1 MIRLFVVELTRL
13 RWRRAVA
20 VLLAGAALVT
30 IVVFAGTAWSTRPVS
45 DAELRDAQAQVDR
58 ERESPQFQRQIRQ
71 CEKHPD
77 RYGVRNAD
85 RCLTRMGPRVDWY
98 VSRSEL
104 RLRDAMRGPGLGVIT
119 ILMGLLM
126 LVGTTFAGADWN
138 SGSMSNQL
146 LFEPRRSRVWLA
158 KAAAVLALALTT
170 SALLLAAFWGGIA
183 LLVRSRGIDVL
194 PGVPEL
200 IAGSAG
206 RAVLVIGAAAVGAYA
221 VTMLVR
227 STVFTLGAMFA
238 VVVGATLILAL
249 IGVSE
254 AWFPNKNLA
263 AVIWNGTTYYV
274 EPPPACF
281 QGPGRPPQELDCSG
295 MSRLGLWTGV
305 RNLGVLLAGAVA
317 LSMWS
322 FRRRDVP

>member
-1 MIRLFVVELTRL
+1 MIRLLALELTRL
-13 RWRRAVA
+13 RWRRAVI

-30 IVVFAGTAWSTRPVS
+30 IVVFAGTAWTTRPVS
-45 DAELRDAQAQVDR
+45 DAELREAQAQVDR
-58 ERESPQFQRQIRQ
+58 ELESPAFQRQVQR

-85 RCLTRMGPRVDWY
+85 RCVTTMAPRAEWF
-98 VSRSEL
+98 VSRPEL

-126 LVGTTFAGADWN
+126 LVGTTFAGADWT

-158 KAAAVLALALTT
+158 KAGAVLALALTT
-170 SALLLAAFWGGIA
+170 SALLLAAFWGSVA
-183 LLVRSRGIDVL
+183 LLARSRGIDAPPEL
-194 PGVPEL
+194 PEL
-200 IAGSAG
+200 ILGSSG

-238 VVVGATLILAL
+238 VVVGATVVLAL
-249 IGVSE
+249 VGVSE
-254 AWFPNKNLA
+254 AWFPNKNLG

-274 EPPPACF
+274 EPPAACF
-281 QGPGRPPQELDCSG
+281 QGPGRPPRDLDCSG
-295 MSRLGLWTGV
+295 TARLDLWTGV
-305 RNLGVLLAGAVA
+305 RNLGVLLAAAVV
-317 LSMWS
+317 LSTWS